1 VREHHYFTYI
11 YLLSLCVFSTSCVTR
26 PGNIRSLIDLP
37 GPAGQPSRLEAPA
50 QPEKF
55 PPVSLVWA
63 RTQDKEPALAWNLKS
78 PKKADVST
86 QAQSSDV
93 SSRQLNN
100 PEPLL
105 EAPHTQAAI
114 GRNFGPFWL
123 PPVPEK
129 ATEQAFDRDLQKA
142 LGILV
147 EKGRPNSARLKTL
160 RNRLI
165 NHPKL
170 EGLRKLWLPT
180 IEAAQ
185 EYGRVVMLLREPLGL
200 LKRAF
205 RKARFDEYYGVYR
218 DINISS
224 CRWATKRSIEL
235 LPPTQDGKFE
245 VVVKGLGRHSLS
257 SIATLC
263 EQALAVE
270 LSEREFPKIKG
281 RRNLR
286 RLVQKAYEKE
296 HPEYK
301 VHQTSVPAAWQ
312 NDGNGFILR
321 AVMGIERKDNF
332 PHTQCTIEEV
342 ELTARNKRSFQK
354 PECCEIIR
362 SLAIECERLH

>member
-1 VREHHYFTYI
+1 MREHLYFTYI
-11 YLLSLCVFSTSCVTR
+11 YLVGLCVFSTSCVTK

-37 GPAGQPSRLEAPA
+37 GPAGHPSRLEAPA
-50 QPEKF
+50 QPDKF
-55 PPVSLVWA
+55 PPVSLVWE
-63 RTQDKEPALAWNLKS
+63 RTQNKEPALAWNLKS
-78 PKKADVST
+78 ASEASDHDQT
-86 QAQSSDV
+86 LSSDV
-93 SSRQLNN
+93 SSPQLSI

-105 EAPHTQAAI
+105 EAPHTQAAF
-114 GRNFGPFWL
+114 GRNIGPFWL
-123 PPVPEK
+123 PPIPER
-129 ATEQAFDRDLQKA
+129 AAEQAFDRDLQNA
-142 LGILV
+142 LGVLV
-147 EKGRPNSARLKTL
+147 EKGRSNAAKLKTL

-170 EGLRKLWLPT
+170 EDLRKLWLPT

-185 EYGRVVMLLREPLGL
+185 EYGRVMTLLREPLGL

-218 DINISS
+218 NIDHSS

-235 LPPTQDGKFE
+235 LPPTQDDKFE

-257 SIATLC
+257 SISTLC

-270 LSEREFPKIKG
+270 LSEREFPQIKG

-301 VHQTSVPAAWQ
+301 VHRTSVPGAWQ
-312 NDGNGFILR
+312 NDGNGFLLR
-321 AVMGIERKDNF
+321 AVMGIERKSNF

-342 ELTARNKRSFQK
+342 ELSARNKRTLQK
-354 PECCEIIR
+354 PNCCEVVR

>member
-1 VREHHYFTYI
+1 MAG
-11 YLLSLCVFSTSCVTR
+11 CVAK

-37 GPAGQPSRLEAPA
+37 GPAEQPSRPEAPA

-55 PPVSLVWA
+55 PPVSLVWE
-63 RTQDKEPALAWNLKS
+63 RTHDKEPPVAWNLKS
-78 PKKADVST
+78 SKKVDERLEKQAADNGSNK
-86 QAQSSDV
+86 
-93 SSRQLNN
+93 LNQ

-105 EAPHTQAAI
+105 QAPRAQAAV
-114 GRNFGPFWL
+114 GRNIGPFWL
-123 PPVPEK
+123 PPVPQE
-129 ATEQAFDRDLQKA
+129 AAERAFDRDLQQA
-142 LGILV
+142 LSVLV
-147 EKGRPNSARLKTL
+147 DKGRSNSARLETL
-160 RNRLI
+160 RKRLVR
-165 NHPKL
+165 HPKL
-170 EGLRKLWLPT
+170 ENLRKLWLPT
-180 IEAAQ
+180 VEAAQ
-185 EYGRVVMLLREPLGL
+185 EYGRVMSLLREPLGL

-218 DINISS
+218 DIDISS

-235 LPPTQDGKFE
+235 LPSSQDDKFE
-245 VVVKGLGRHSLS
+245 VVVKGLGRHSLA
-257 SIATLC
+257 SISTLC

-301 VHQTSVPAAWQ
+301 VYKTSVPAAWQ
-312 NDGNGFILR
+312 NDGAGFILR
-321 AVMGIERKDNF
+321 AVMGIERKTTF

-342 ELTARNKRSFQK
+342 ELTAQNKRALQK
-354 PECCEIIR
+354 PQCCEIVR